1 MVAMERDR
9 LRWHSWKRRLCLP
22 CQLHLPLRPY
32 LLLISLCPRITL
44 NLNWA
49 CILCWPIPWS
59 TDLVRCS
66 KIWHAER
73 FSSCIPLF
81 LSLSL
86 SLSLSYSLTYSLT
99 CFYRSDHCLVRDLKV
114 ACIEFADFFCH
125 QLENMHRYDI
135 LAHIKY
141 SAKLALL

>member
-1 MVAMERDR
+1 MALMEA
-9 LRWHSWKRRLCLP
+9 SSMSPLP
-22 CQLHLPLRPY
+22 TPPPTPPLSP
-32 LLLISLCPRITL
+32 S
-44 NLNWA
+44 
-49 CILCWPIPWS
+49 
-59 TDLVRCS
+59 
-66 KIWHAER
+66 H
-73 FSSCIPLF
+73 IPLPKDYAEF
-81 LSLSL
+81 KLSLHSLLAHTMIHRPGKVLEDLACRKIQFLHPFISLSLSL